1 MEIFVITTHNKFPCL
16 RCFCFVHQ
24 ELNLNLYRH
33 WSLYESLRHTIY
45 TAAKFRI
52 WLNKGKQRLS
62 EFLAELGLPLVI
74 ILIRSSLC
82 SVTVRLTNAILFA
95 EHQ

>member
-1 MEIFVITTHNKFPCL
+1 MSAL
-16 RCFCFVHQ
+16 LYLYSQ

-33 WSLYESLRHTIY
+33 WSLYESLSHTVY

-74 ILIRSSLC
+74 KIYIFKS
-82 SVTVRLTNAILFA
+82 
-95 EHQ
+95 EQY

>member
-1 MEIFVITTHNKFPCL
+1 MG
-16 RCFCFVHQ
+16 FCVQQ

-74 ILIRSSLC
+74 ILHHMYSIIKIYF
-82 SVTVRLTNAILFA
+82 TNQPRFG
-95 EHQ
+95 